1 MADEKL
7 IEKIMLQVDGL
18 FRGNLAE
25 FLENFQELDK
35 EVSEPKMTA
44 TLKIRL
50 KRKKGIVYDSAI
62 QWSKGL
68 KRGDASDAE
77 VYDTD
82 TPDMFDLMD
91 VKEFKMGIE
100 NVPDGSGFATAAEV
114 KSRAEKHW
122 QKMADNN
129 NAEISVNIGG
139 KEIPLAKPRKIKS

>member
-18 FRGNLAE
+18 LRGNLAE
-25 FLENFQELDK
+25 FLENFQELGK

-68 KRGDASDAE
+68 KRGDVSDAE

-82 TPDMFDLMD
+82 TPDMFEDRKD
-91 VKEFKMGIE
+91 IEDKELGH
-100 NVPDGSGFATAAEV
+100 P
-114 KSRAEKHW
+114 
-122 QKMADNN
+122 
-129 NAEISVNIGG
+129 EISGLSIRM
-139 KEIPLAKPRKIKS
+139 AKPRKMKG

>member
-18 FRGNLAE
+18 LRGNLAE

-82 TPDMFDLMD
+82 TPDMFEGRDPGDLKD
-91 VKEFKMGIE
+91 EKDFKDKVT
-100 NVPDGSGFATAAEV
+100 NTF
-114 KSRAEKHW
+114 
-122 QKMADNN
+122 QKMADKN

-139 KEIPLAKPRKIKS
+139 KEIPLAKPRKMKD

>member
-18 FRGNLAE
+18 LRGNLAE

-82 TPDMFDLMD
+82 TPDMFD
-91 VKEFKMGIE
+91 
-100 NVPDGSGFATAAEV
+100 SGKAQSDKGTEAQ
-114 KSRAEKHW
+114 SS
-122 QKMADNN
+122 
-129 NAEISVNIGG
+129 IS
-139 KEIPLAKPRKIKS
+139 LAKPRKIKS

>member
-18 FRGNLAE
+18 LRGNLAE

-82 TPDMFDLMD
+82 TPDMFEGRDPGDLKD
-91 VKEFKMGIE
+91 EKDFKDKVT
-100 NVPDGSGFATAAEV
+100 NTF
-114 KSRAEKHW
+114 
-122 QKMADNN
+122 QKMADKN

-139 KEIPLAKPRKIKS
+139 KEIPLLIPRKINS

>member
-18 FRGNLAE
+18 LRGNLAE
-25 FLENFQELDK
+25 FLENFQDLGK

-50 KRKKGIVYDSAI
+50 KKKKGIVYDSAI

-68 KRGDASDAE
+68 KRGDVSDAE

-82 TPDMFDLMD
+82 TPDMFEGKDPGDLKD
-91 VKEFKMGIE
+91 EKDF
-100 NVPDGSGFATAAEV
+100 PDKVTNTF
-114 KSRAEKHW
+114 
-122 QKMADNN
+122 QKMADKN

-139 KEIPLAKPRKIKS
+139 KEIPLAKPRKIKG